1 MSSDPS
7 TSTTFEFI
15 TDLFKSVDIIMLPIV
30 FIMIGV
36 IQIYNTVKNNKQFNK
51 TYDQKNKSNELK
63 TLFNT
68 INNDLIKKLS
78 VGDSSFATG
87 PVGTKIH
94 NNQESTSYVIN
105 QTQY

>member
-7 TSTTFEFI
+7 TSATFEFI

-68 INNDLIKKLS
+68 INNDLIKKLDLS
-78 VGDSSFATG
+78 NKVNS
-87 PVGTKIH
+87 
-94 NNQESTSYVIN
+94 NQESTSYVIN